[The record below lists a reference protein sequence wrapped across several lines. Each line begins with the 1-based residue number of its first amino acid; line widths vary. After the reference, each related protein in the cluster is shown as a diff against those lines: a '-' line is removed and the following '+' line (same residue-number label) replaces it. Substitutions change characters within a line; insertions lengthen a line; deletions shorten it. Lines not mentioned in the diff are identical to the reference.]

1 MEHFGEGDA
10 GGGANMGG
18 GAIGGGGKE
27 KWRSC
32 VEALCA
38 TKHDEDK

>member
-18 GAIGGGGKE
+18 GAIGGGGQREVAKLC
-27 KWRSC
+27 RGPMC
-32 VEALCA
+32 HEAR
-38 TKHDEDK
+38 